1 MNKENKVIS
10 IAVGDRL
17 QIEGVGTVE
26 LVVVAP
32 EQTEQPKQH
41 PLVGKWVRYINKT
54 GAWNC
59 IFNKWY
65 PVTGISEQE
74 GFYIQTGGEGWDNVA
89 FDKEKIY
96 EYFDLSNPCD
106 FDCNMPEAVNPKYK
120 VGDEVVVVNRGLTFT
135 TYEEAFWFFGLKEKK
150 HNNLFQNGTKAT
162 VFGVCKHKRS
172 DMNIYALR
180 DEQGNECVMNGAGI
194 ELAPKID
201 KQEWL
206 DAASRLFDSWMKI
219 SGGYV
224 PRASVESHTITYDFE
239 KFSHITWVNIQ
250 TFPFNFETLEQKD
263 QFIQEN
269 EKDLKTFF
277 HQV

>member
-1 MNKENKVIS
+1 MNTENKVIS

-32 EQTEQPKQH
+32 EQ
-41 PLVGKWVRYINKT
+41 
-54 GAWNC
+54 
-59 IFNKWY
+59 
-65 PVTGISEQE
+65 
-74 GFYIQTGGEGWDNVA
+74 
-89 FDKEKIY
+89 
-96 EYFDLSNPCD
+96 
-106 FDCNMPEAVNPKYK
+106 
-120 VGDEVVVVNRGLTFT
+120 
-135 TYEEAFWFFGLKEKK
+135 
-150 HNNLFQNGTKAT
+150 
-162 VFGVCKHKRS
+162 
-172 DMNIYALR
+172 
-180 DEQGNECVMNGAGI
+180 
-194 ELAPKID
+194 PKIN

-206 DAASRLFDSWMKI
+206 NAASRLVDSWMRI

-239 KFSHITWVNIQ
+239 KFHHITWVNIQ

-269 EKDLKTFF
+269 EKDLKIFF

>member
-17 QIEGVGTVE
+17 HIEGVGTVE

-32 EQTEQPKQH
+32 EQPEQH
-41 PLVGKWVRYINKT
+41 PLVGKWVRYTCEIRAYNGIK
-54 GAWNC
+54 
-59 IFNKWY
+59 NKWY
-65 PVTGISEQE
+65 PITSVDKDGNLIIPTQDLADSV
-74 GFYIQTGGEGWDNVA
+74 GWPKRVV
-89 FDKEKIY
+89 ET
-96 EYFDLSNPCD
+96 YFDLSNPCD

-120 VGDEVVVVNRGLTFT
+120 VGDEVVVVRNGQ
-135 TYEEAFWFFGLKEKK
+135 TYDTMKHAFWFFGF
-150 HNNLFQNGTKAT
+150 NNRNKNQEFSNNTKAK
-162 VFGVCKHKRS
+162 VFGICKHGGRS
-172 DMNIYALR
+172 VNLYALR
-180 DEQGNECVMNGAGI
+180 DSEGNECVIGEEGI
-194 ELAPKID
+194 KLVETID

>member
-1 MNKENKVIS
+1 MSQENKVIS
-10 IAVGDRL
+10 IAVGDKIK
-17 QIEGVGTVE
+17 IEGVGTVQ

-32 EQTEQPKQH
+32 ETTEQPKQH
-41 PLVGKWVRYINKT
+41 PLVGKWLRAISDNENNNLKEGV
-54 GAWNC
+54 
-59 IFNKWY
+59 WY
-65 PVTGISEQE
+65 PVKGVDKNGRFIIPTGSLSDEI
-74 GFYIQTGGEGWDNVA
+74 GWIIAETHFN
-89 FDKEKIY
+89 
-96 EYFDLSNPCD
+96 LGNPCD

-120 VGDEVVVVNRGLTFT
+120 VGDEVVVVRNGQ
-135 TYEEAFWFFGLKEKK
+135 TYDTMKHAFWFFGF
-150 HNNLFQNGTKAT
+150 NNRNKNQEFSNNTKAK
-162 VFGVCKHKRS
+162 VFGICKHGGRS
-172 DMNIYALR
+172 VNLYALR
-180 DEQGNECVMNGAGI
+180 DSEGNECVIGEEGI
-194 ELAPKID
+194 KLVETID
-201 KQEWL
+201 KQEWF